1 MNFAEVLK
9 RSENTSG
16 EGSKDIIKLAL
27 CELDAPSRVLMRY
40 MQDPL
45 MVFGV
50 KKFDRPETY
59 SAADP
64 VNITQT
70 IETLDQLS
78 TRQLTGNAARSAVT
92 DLLSNFTSETAKYI
106 ERVIGKDPKAGFSE
120 DTYNIVILAKEKSER
135 ENIDF
140 LAACKAVDKEI
151 KKNGIE
157 EPFSHYSAYP
167 DVVPTFTVQL
177 ADKCETAEDFEENVD
192 VPCLGEF
199 KYDGERNIAVVTIN
213 DVIYFNRSGKIQTT
227 VSGLFDEDL
236 FKIRNYLGYD
246 FVLDGE
252 RCSDL
257 GFTDTINA
265 KKDGNQESKNNLR
278 FRAFFLMPL
287 SDWKSKKTN
296 ITTRQN
302 RTFLTELLSNQ
313 DLQIQKIKLAEGRE
327 VTSLQD
333 IAAYCNDAIDL
344 PENKI
349 RKIEGLILKK
359 WDSTYTWDRSFDW
372 IKVKRMYDVDGTV
385 VDFYPGKKG
394 TRLENTLGGVTV
406 EGFLE
411 SGERFRTNVG
421 SGFSDALRDEIW
433 ANKDEWT
440 KLTLVIKYQEVSK
453 SKSKTLSALRFPT
466 FSHTRD
472 DKIVDL

>member
-40 MQDPL
+40 MQDPFK
-45 MVFGV
+45 VFGV
-50 KKFDRPETY
+50 KKIDRPETY
-59 SAADP
+59 AASDP
-64 VNITQT
+64 HDIAPTV
-70 IETLDQLS
+70 EVLDLLA
-78 TRQLTGNAARSAVT
+78 TRQLTGNAARRAIT
-92 DLLSNFTSETAKYI
+92 NMLSNFTEQTAKYI

-120 DTYNIVILAKEKSER
+120 DTYNIVILAKEKSWR

-140 LAACKAVDKEI
+140 LDACKLVDKQI
-151 KKNGIE
+151 KKDGIE
-157 EPFSHYSAYP
+157 EPFAHYDSYL

-177 ADKCETAEDFEENVD
+177 ADKCEKIEDFEENVTF
-192 VPCLGEF
+192 PCDAEYKL
-199 KYDGERNIAVVTIN
+199 DGERTVAIVTGSE
-213 DVIYFNRSGKIQTT
+213 VIYYNRSGKIQST
-227 VSGLFDEDL
+227 VNGLFDEDL
-236 FKIRNYLGYD
+236 FKIRNHLGYD
-246 FVLDGE
+246 YILDGE
-252 RCSDL
+252 RCSHL

-265 KKDGNQESKNNLR
+265 KKEGNQESKNNLR
-278 FRAFFLMPL
+278 FWAFFLMPL
-287 SDWKSKKTN
+287 SDWKSKKTK

-302 RTFLTELLSNQ
+302 RAALAALLS
-313 DLQIQKIKLAEGRE
+313 DETLQIEKIKLTEGRE
-327 VTSLQD
+327 VTSYQD
-333 IAAYCNDAIDL
+333 MMSFCNDAIDL

-349 RKIEGLILKK
+349 RKIEGLILKN
-359 WDSTYTWDRSFDW
+359 WDSTYVWDRSFDW
-372 IKVKRMYDVDGTV
+372 VKIKRFFDADARI

-433 ANKDEWT
+433 ANKDDWT